1 MEYDFNA
8 NESGNDINDQSA
20 ESEGDSITIDNN
32 DYEDYS
38 DEESPEKQE
47 QEEKQGSQAK
57 TKKNPTQHSQK
68 SKKKNIRGQKS
79 QNSQQIEKVRK
90 KENQASNHD
99 EEYQDDEDGPL
110 KAELQEKLQKV
121 FLNYSK
127 FNIQEENFILSHQ
140 YFMKMMRDCG
150 LLREKYEKPREDTL
164 TAEQIDITLKK
175 VCPKS
180 ASLNTQQFIDFFVT
194 LAQRLYPNDFN
205 KAPRLTV
212 SRIVGQFLD
221 PIVEYINEDNE
232 GKFRYNKVEQSIL
245 NTAAEG
251 VDEKTEKIMKR
262 MYPGLLNA
270 YKLYFPQEYNYKGI
284 TKEKIIKESLKSL
297 TNFNIDFDLCTP
309 FLTREKLAI
318 YYNCIYLLKEKNLV
332 FKDKK
337 RKNEGENEE
346 EEEEE
351 NEEGKIFT
359 FDKFAFY
366 LLCLANDVI
375 PEDQFPKQWEK
386 VSRLIKYLSD
396 SNGEETMI
404 KKFGAKITD
413 DKGIYLDDQ
422 LINEL
427 IKEEEEA
434 KRLQKQKESPDG
446 VLSEEEKMIVQK
458 VFLAHANKDKMTQ
471 GKLTIT
477 PYFNVLKDLGIF
489 DIEKENG
496 ELVNR
501 KDAEMALTQV
511 SRKKNVNKIPN
522 GSYRNYNALE
532 RNINKVISKLDY
544 DMFITS
550 LQELSL
556 RIYPSLKKNEAFE
569 KLMHEQINISNL
581 DVDSD
586 NDKIIE
592 TYNNI
597 IQMGEN
603 DFITILNEFKPIFK
617 EIFDNYKDLH
627 KNTISWQ
634 NYLIFCKDF
643 NVISNTLNLTDCNA
657 IFSGLSKKY
666 TQEKGIP
673 DTGLIDFNYFFYSIG
688 IFALKADNG
697 EEDENNLISLLLAM
711 QPSCGIQNPRDNGK
725 GMYIT
730 YQNKFRDK
738 LRELK
743 KIYPSYFNN
752 GEPDE
757 IKVTS
762 FNKIFSM

>member
-8 NESGNDINDQSA
+8 NMSGNDQSI

-38 DEESPEKQE
+38 DEINPEE
-47 QEEKQGSQAK
+47 INNQG
-57 TKKNPTQHSQK
+57 NQK
-68 SKKKNIRGQKS
+68 SKKCQNQKGKKKNGQK
-79 QNSQQIEKVRK
+79 QKNKKSQQVEKSQK
-90 KENQASNHD
+90 NNKGMSLGNND
-99 EEYQDDEDGPL
+99 EDYQDEDEPL
-110 KAELQEKLQKV
+110 KAELQEKLHKV

-150 LLREKYEKPREDTL
+150 LLREKYEKPKDNTL

-180 ASLNTQQFIDFFVT
+180 ASLTTQQFIDFFVT

-205 KAPRLTV
+205 KAPRNTV
-212 SRIVGQFLD
+212 QQIVDHFLD
-221 PIVEYINEDNE
+221 PIVEYINEDQE
-232 GKFRYNKVEQSIL
+232 GKFRYNKVEQSIQA
-245 NTAAEG
+245 TAAEG
-251 VDEKTEKIMKR
+251 IDEKTEKIMKS

-284 TKEKIIKESLKSL
+284 PKEKIIKESLKSL

-318 YYNCIYLLKEKNLV
+318 YYNCIYFLKQKNLV
-332 FKDKK
+332 FSDKK
-337 RKNEGENEE
+337 KKNENNEEVEE
-346 EEEEE
+346 EES
-351 NEEGKIFT
+351 EGKIFT

-375 PEDQFPKQWEK
+375 PDDQFPKQWQK

-422 LINEL
+422 LIKEL
-427 IKEEEEA
+427 IKEDEEA
-434 KRLQKQKESPDG
+434 KRLQIQKESPDG
-446 VLSEEEKMIVQK
+446 VLSTEEKNIVEK
-458 VFLAHANKDKMTQ
+458 IFLNQANKDKMTQ

-477 PYFNVLKDLGIF
+477 PYFNILKDLGIF

-511 SRKKNVNKIPN
+511 SRKKNINSIPN
-522 GSYRNYNALE
+522 ATYRNHNSLE
-532 RNINKVISKLDY
+532 RNTNKVISKLDF
-544 DMFITS
+544 DMFIKS
-550 LQELSL
+550 LQELSI

-569 KLMHEQINISNL
+569 KLMHEQINISGL
-581 DVDSD
+581 EITSD

-592 TYNNI
+592 TYNEI
-597 IQMGEN
+597 IQRGETEN
-603 DFITILNEFKPIFK
+603 DFTDILNEFKPIFK
-617 EIFDNYKDLH
+617 EIFDNYKDMH
-627 KNTISWQ
+627 KDTISWQ

-643 NVISNTLNLTDCNA
+643 NIISNNINLTDCNTV
-657 IFSGLSKKY
+657 FNGLSKKY
-666 TQEKGIP
+666 TKDKGIP
-673 DTGLIDFNYFFYSIG
+673 DTGLIDFNFFFYSIG
-688 IFALKADNG
+688 IFALKVNNS

-711 QPSCGIQNPRDNGK
+711 LPSSGIQSPRDNGK

-730 YQNKFRDK
+730 YQNKLRDK

-743 KIYPSYFNN
+743 KIYPTYFNN

>member
-1 MEYDFNA
+1 MDYDSNA
-8 NESGNDINDQSA
+8 NESGNDQSL

-38 DEESPEKQE
+38 DEYNPEENQN
-47 QEEKQGSQAK
+47 QGGSQ
-57 TKKNPTQHSQK
+57 NK
-68 SKKKNIRGQKS
+68 SKKNQNQKKKKNAPKNKKS
-79 QNSQQIEKVRK
+79 QQVEKK
-90 KENQASNHD
+90 KTKAIQ
-99 EEYQDDEDGPL
+99 DEDEPL
-110 KAELQEKLQKV
+110 KAELQEKLYKV

-150 LLREKYEKPREDTL
+150 LLREKYEKPKENTL

-180 ASLNTQQFIDFFVT
+180 ASLNLQQFIDFFVT

-205 KAPRLTV
+205 KAPRNTV
-212 SRIVGQFLD
+212 TQIVGHFLD
-221 PIVEYINEDNE
+221 PIVEYINLDQE

-245 NTAAEG
+245 STAEEG
-251 VDEKTEKIMKR
+251 VDEKTEKIMKSI
-262 MYPGLLNA
+262 YPGLLNA

-284 TKEKIIKESLKSL
+284 PKEKIIKESLKSL

-309 FLTREKLAI
+309 FLTREKLAV

-337 RKNEGENEE
+337 KKNDNENNEE
-346 EEEEE
+346 VNEE
-351 NEEGKIFT
+351 EEGKIFT

-375 PEDQFPKQWEK
+375 PDDQFPKQWQK

-422 LINEL
+422 LIKEL
-427 IKEEEEA
+427 IKEDEEA
-434 KRLQKQKESPDG
+434 KRLQIEKENPDG
-446 VLSEEEKMIVQK
+446 VLSDEEKNIIEK
-458 VFLAHANKDKMTQ
+458 IFLSQANKDKMTQ

-477 PYFNVLKDLGIF
+477 PYFNILKDLGIF

-511 SRKKNVNKIPN
+511 SRKKNINNGPN
-522 GSYRNYNALE
+522 STYRSHNSLE
-532 RNINKVISKLDY
+532 KNINKVISKLDF

-569 KLMHEQINISNL
+569 KLMHEQINIGGL
-581 DVDSD
+581 DINSD

-592 TYNNI
+592 IYNEI
-597 IQMGEN
+597 IQRGESEN
-603 DFITILNEFKPIFK
+603 DFTDILNEFKPIFK
-617 EIFDNYKDLH
+617 EIFDNYKDMH
-627 KNTISWQ
+627 KDTISWQ

-643 NVISNTLNLTDCNA
+643 NIISNNINLTDCNLV
-657 IFSGLSKKY
+657 FNGLSKKY
-666 TQEKGIP
+666 TKDNAIP

-688 IFALKADNG
+688 IFALQANNG

-711 QPSCGIQNPRDNGK
+711 QPSIGIQRPRDNGK

-743 KIYPSYFNN
+743 KIYPSYFNK

-757 IKVTS
+757 IKITS

>member
-1 MEYDFNA
+1 MEYESNA
-8 NESGNDINDQSA
+8 NESGNDQSF

-38 DEESPEKQE
+38 EEYIPEENQNKGGQS
-47 QEEKQGSQAK
+47 KS
-57 TKKNPTQHSQK
+57 KKNQK
-68 SKKKNIRGQKS
+68 SKKKNNQAPKNQK
-79 QNSQQIEKVRK
+79 SQQIEKQKNKVIGQD
-90 KENQASNHD
+90 EDEFHD
-99 EEYQDDEDGPL
+99 EDETL
-110 KAELQEKLQKV
+110 KGELQEKLYKV
-121 FLNYSK
+121 FLNYAK

-150 LLREKYEKPREDTL
+150 LLREKYEKPKPNTL

-205 KAPRLTV
+205 KAPRNTV
-212 SRIVGQFLD
+212 SQIVALYLD
-221 PIVEYINEDNE
+221 KIVDDINSDQE
-232 GKFRYNKVEQSIL
+232 GKFRYNKVEQSIYS
-245 NTAAEG
+245 TAEEG
-251 VDEKTEKIMKR
+251 IDEKTEKIMKSI
-262 MYPGLLNA
+262 YPGLLNA

-284 TKEKIIKESLKSL
+284 PKEKIIKESLKSL

-318 YYNCIYLLKEKNLV
+318 YYNCIYLLKQKNLV

-337 RKNEGENEE
+337 KKNDNENNEQVEE
-346 EEEEE
+346 E
-351 NEEGKIFT
+351 EEGKIFT

-375 PEDQFPKQWEK
+375 PDDQFPKQWQK

-422 LINEL
+422 LIKEL
-427 IKEEEEA
+427 IKEDEEA
-434 KRLQKQKESPDG
+434 KRLQIEKESPDG
-446 VLSEEEKMIVQK
+446 VLSDEEKNIVERI
-458 VFLAHANKDKMTQ
+458 FLSQANKDKMTQ

-477 PYFNVLKDLGIF
+477 PYFNILKDLGIF
-489 DIEKENG
+489 NIEKENG

-511 SRKKNVNKIPN
+511 SRKKNINNGPN
-522 GSYRNYNALE
+522 STYRSHNSLE
-532 RNINKVISKLDY
+532 KNINKVISKLDF

-569 KLMHEQINISNL
+569 KLMHEQININGL
-581 DVDSD
+581 DINSD

-592 TYNNI
+592 IYNEI
-597 IQMGEN
+597 IQRGETDN
-603 DFITILNEFKPIFK
+603 DFTDILNEFKPIFK
-617 EIFDNYKDLH
+617 EIFDNYKDKH
-627 KNTISWQ
+627 KDTISWQ

-643 NVISNTLNLTDCNA
+643 NIISNNINLTDCNI
-657 IFSGLSKKY
+657 IFNGLSKKY
-666 TQEKGIP
+666 TRDKGIP

-688 IFALKADNG
+688 IFALKANNG
-697 EEDENNLISLLLAM
+697 EEDENNLISLFLAM
-711 QPSCGIQNPRDNGK
+711 QPSIGIQRPRDNGK

-730 YQNKFRDK
+730 YQNRFRDK

>member
-1 MEYDFNA
+1 MEYDSNA
-8 NESGNDINDQSA
+8 NESGNDQSL

-38 DEESPEKQE
+38 DEYNPEENQN
-47 QEEKQGSQAK
+47 QGGGGQNK
-57 TKKNPTQHSQK
+57 LKKNKNQK
-68 SKKKNIRGQKS
+68 SKKKNSPKNKKS
-79 QNSQQIEKVRK
+79 QQVEKK
-90 KENQASNHD
+90 KTKAIQDEDEYHD
-99 EEYQDDEDGPL
+99 EDEPL
-110 KAELQEKLQKV
+110 KEELQEKLYKV

-150 LLREKYEKPREDTL
+150 LLREKYEKPKENTL

-180 ASLNTQQFIDFFVT
+180 ASLNLQQFIDFFVT

-205 KAPRLTV
+205 KAPRNTV
-212 SRIVGQFLD
+212 TQIVGHFLD
-221 PIVEYINEDNE
+221 PIVEYINLDQE

-245 NTAAEG
+245 STVEEG
-251 VDEKTEKIMKR
+251 IDEKTEKIMKSI
-262 MYPGLLNA
+262 YPGLLNA

-284 TKEKIIKESLKSL
+284 PKEKIIKESLKSL

-309 FLTREKLAI
+309 FLTREKLAV

-337 RKNEGENEE
+337 KKNDNENNEE
-346 EEEEE
+346 VNEE
-351 NEEGKIFT
+351 EEGKIFT

-375 PEDQFPKQWEK
+375 PDDQFPKQWQK

-422 LINEL
+422 LIKEL
-427 IKEEEEA
+427 IKEDEEA
-434 KRLQKQKESPDG
+434 KRLQIEKENPDG
-446 VLSEEEKMIVQK
+446 VLSDEEKNIIEK
-458 VFLAHANKDKMTQ
+458 IFLSQANKDKMTQ

-477 PYFNVLKDLGIF
+477 PYFNILKDLGIF

-511 SRKKNVNKIPN
+511 SRKKNINNGPN
-522 GSYRNYNALE
+522 STYRSHNSLE
-532 RNINKVISKLDY
+532 KNINKVISKLDF

-569 KLMHEQINISNL
+569 KLMHEQINIGGL
-581 DVDSD
+581 DINSD

-592 TYNNI
+592 IYNEI
-597 IQMGEN
+597 IQRGESEN
-603 DFITILNEFKPIFK
+603 DFTDILNEFKPIFK
-617 EIFDNYKDLH
+617 EIFDNYKDMH
-627 KNTISWQ
+627 KDTISWQ

>member
-1 MEYDFNA
+1 MDYDSNA
-8 NESGNDINDQSA
+8 NESGNDQSL

-38 DEESPEKQE
+38 DEYNPEENQN
-47 QEEKQGSQAK
+47 QGGSQNK
-57 TKKNPTQHSQK
+57 SKKNQNQK
-68 SKKKNIRGQKS
+68 SKKKNAPKNKKS
-79 QNSQQIEKVRK
+79 QQVEKK
-90 KENQASNHD
+90 KTKPIQDEDEYHD
-99 EEYQDDEDGPL
+99 EDEPL
-110 KAELQEKLQKV
+110 KAELQEKLYKV

-150 LLREKYEKPREDTL
+150 LLREKYEKPKENTL

-180 ASLNTQQFIDFFVT
+180 ASLNLQQFIDFFVT

-205 KAPRLTV
+205 KAPRNTV
-212 SRIVGQFLD
+212 TQIVGHFLD
-221 PIVEYINEDNE
+221 PIVEYINLDQE

-245 NTAAEG
+245 STVDEG
-251 VDEKTEKIMKR
+251 VDEKTEKIMKSI
-262 MYPGLLNA
+262 YPGLLNA

-284 TKEKIIKESLKSL
+284 PKEKIIKESLKSL

-309 FLTREKLAI
+309 FLTREKLAV

-337 RKNEGENEE
+337 KKNDNENNEE
-346 EEEEE
+346 VNEE
-351 NEEGKIFT
+351 EEGKIFT

-375 PEDQFPKQWEK
+375 PDDQFPKQWQK

-422 LINEL
+422 LIKEL
-427 IKEEEEA
+427 IKEDEEA
-434 KRLQKQKESPDG
+434 KRLQIEKENPDG
-446 VLSEEEKMIVQK
+446 VLSDEEKNIIEK
-458 VFLAHANKDKMTQ
+458 IFLSQANKDKMTQ

-477 PYFNVLKDLGIF
+477 PYFNILKDLGIF

-511 SRKKNVNKIPN
+511 SRKKNINNGPN
-522 GSYRNYNALE
+522 STYRSHNSLE
-532 RNINKVISKLDY
+532 KNINKVISKLDF

-569 KLMHEQINISNL
+569 KLMHKQINIGGL
-581 DVDSD
+581 DINSD

-592 TYNNI
+592 IYNEI
-597 IQMGEN
+597 IQRGESEN
-603 DFITILNEFKPIFK
+603 DFTDILNEFKPIFK
-617 EIFDNYKDLH
+617 EIFDNYKDMH
-627 KNTISWQ
+627 KDTISWQ

-643 NVISNTLNLTDCNA
+643 NIISNNINLTDCNLV
-657 IFSGLSKKY
+657 FNGLSKKY
-666 TQEKGIP
+666 TKDKAIP

-688 IFALKADNG
+688 IFALQANNG

-711 QPSCGIQNPRDNGK
+711 QPSIGIQRPRDNGK
-725 GMYIT
+725 GIYIT

-743 KIYPSYFNN
+743 KIYPSYFNK

-757 IKVTS
+757 IKITS